1 MHSTLDVCYSG
12 DVADDRFFHKTN
24 DSDATQFYFLYPRI
38 GPHSL
43 HPSYC
48 YPCQFT
54 LIYLR
59 FFFLVWA
66 TFWVIFSIGVLA
78 AFAILGIMVFK
89 VQHLRFWRPTR
100 SADYSMPSAV
110 YLRYGCSS
118 WYVMFPASFAHNNHL
133 LQLHFYQHDK
143 KPISYS
149 LLCF

>member
-59 FFFLVWA
+59 FFF
-66 TFWVIFSIGVLA
+66 SMGDVLGNFFNQCVGGLCYLGYYGFQGA
-78 AFAILGIMVFK
+78 ASSVLEANPLG
-89 VQHLRFWRPTR
+89 
-100 SADYSMPSAV
+100 
-110 YLRYGCSS
+110 
-118 WYVMFPASFAHNNHL
+118 
-133 LQLHFYQHDK
+133 
-143 KPISYS
+143 
-149 LLCF
+149 